1 MAQLKPKLK
10 RLYVVRTY
18 IDIEDMV
25 LATIEIERVL
35 GDLGETPYDPFM
47 EEKDED
53 ATRESS
59 TNKHLLVLNETL
71 IHLLG
76 NMAIGMEL
84 MLAFLGIH
92 LVVNYAKLM
101 TTL

>member
-1 MAQLKPKLK
+1 MVQLMPELR
-10 RLYVVRTY
+10 RLCVVRTY
-18 IDIEDMV
+18 IDIENMV
-25 LATIEIERVL
+25 FTSIEIERVL
-35 GDLGETPYDPFM
+35 GDLGEIPYDPFM

-53 ATRESS
+53 TTRESS

-71 IHLLG
+71 IHFFG

-92 LVVNYAKLM
+92 LVVNYAKLT